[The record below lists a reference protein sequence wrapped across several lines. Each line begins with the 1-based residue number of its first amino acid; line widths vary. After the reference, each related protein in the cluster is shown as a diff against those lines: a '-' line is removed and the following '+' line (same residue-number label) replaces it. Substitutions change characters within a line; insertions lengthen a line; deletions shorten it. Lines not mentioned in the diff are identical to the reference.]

1 MRHHYDYYGPPFP
14 PPWWNSERPRNK
26 ERKNTFST
34 FIKDMERW
42 EAYNEMKEKKR
53 KDAED
58 KKKKDAPAPV
68 TLGSVAQ
75 WWATTA
81 VFGLPIGLITL
92 LLLNKF
98 TELAHTALVQS
109 LTK

>member
-1 MRHHYDYYGPPFP
+1 MRPHYDPYGPPYYP
-14 PPWWNSERPRNK
+14 PPWWNSERPRSK
-26 ERKNTFST
+26 PKNSFTT

-42 EAYNEMKEKKR
+42 EQYQEMKDKKR
-53 KDAED
+53 KEAED
-58 KKKKDAPAPV
+58 KKKKDAPPPV

-81 VFGLPIGLITL
+81 VYGLPVGLITL

-109 LTK
+109 LAK